1 MKVLTI
7 EKEWVLTVR
16 HDNIRLR
23 ISAGYISTRLVQ
35 CIMCRKSI
43 KTIYMWG
50 ISQIFNV
57 KKNKTYITLV
67 TCRKLIKTIYTWAI
81 SQIFNKKKTYILLVT
96 CRKLIKTIYTWT
108 ISHMFKHIKQHKPSS
123 NNISN
128 VRVKGCINRQWPSTI
143 PNIWQ
148 IRDVLVVER
157 QQPTLFPT

>member
-35 CIMCRKSI
+35 CITCRKLI
-43 KTIYMWG
+43 KTIYTWG

-67 TCRKLIKTIYTWAI
+67 TCRKSIKTIYMWAISQIFKKNNNKTYITLVTCRKSIKTIYMWAI
-81 SQIFNKKKTYILLVT
+81 SQIFNKKKRLAYYWSHVENQSRQSTHEPLVI
-96 CRKLIKTIYTWT
+96 C
-108 ISHMFKHIKQHKPSS
+108 S
-123 NNISN
+123 NI
-128 VRVKGCINRQWPSTI
+128 
-143 PNIWQ
+143 
-148 IRDVLVVER
+148 
-157 QQPTLFPT
+157 